1 MAEAGVLETMPRTM
15 TKETELKKELE
26 KLVKTIL
33 VEEDYR
39 VEVTDEAMR
48 ILSVLKELKFKKS
61 SKVVEVTMTKET
73 ELKKEL
79 EKLVKTILVE
89 EDYRV
94 EVTDE
99 AMKILS
105 VLKELKFKKS
115 SKVVEVTMT
124 KETELKKELEKL
136 VKTILVEEDYRVE
149 VTDEAMRILSVLKEL
164 KFKKSST
171 VVEVTMTKETELKK
185 ELEKLVKTILV
196 EEDYRV
202 EVTDEAMRI
211 LSVLKEMKFKKSLK
225 VVEVTMTKETELK
238 KELEKLVKTIL
249 VEEDYRVE
257 VTDEAMRILSVLKEL
272 KFEKFSK
279 VVDNTVIPEEFICP
293 ISKKI
298 MNDPVVLA
306 TGQTYDRPFIQRLLN
321 EGHRTCPQ
329 TQQVISH
336 TFLTPNHLV
345 QEMISK
351 WCMERGIELPKPL
364 VDDDVHTDADRVY
377 LKSLL
382 EKMSSS
388 LSDQKEAAKEL
399 RRLTK
404 RMRSFRSL
412 FSDSTDAISQLLNP
426 LSSGRA
432 NTHPDL
438 LEDLITTIFNLS
450 IHENNKQLFAE
461 NPHVIPLLVESV
473 RSGTIETRRNAAAAL
488 FSLSALDSNKLI
500 IGKSGALEPLIGL
513 LEEGHPPAMKDAAL
527 AIFNLCRVLENR
539 VRAVQEGA
547 VRVILKKIMDCILV
561 DELLATLAILTSQQE
576 AVEEMGLLGA
586 VPCLI
591 DIIRESSSERNK
603 ENCAAILHTI
613 CLNDHTKWRAI
624 MEEEKANATLSI
636 LAENGT
642 SRAKRKANGILK
654 ILNGAAS
661 IIHTL

>member
-61 SKVVEVTMTKET
+61 SKVV
-73 ELKKEL
+73 
-79 EKLVKTILVE
+79 
-89 EDYRV
+89 
-94 EVTDE
+94 
-99 AMKILS
+99 
-105 VLKELKFKKS
+105 
-115 SKVVEVTMT
+115 
-124 KETELKKELEKL
+124 
-136 VKTILVEEDYRVE
+136 
-149 VTDEAMRILSVLKEL
+149 
-164 KFKKSST
+164 
-171 VVEVTMTKETELKK
+171 
-185 ELEKLVKTILV
+185 
-196 EEDYRV
+196 
-202 EVTDEAMRI
+202 
-211 LSVLKEMKFKKSLK
+211 
-225 VVEVTMTKETELK
+225 
-238 KELEKLVKTIL
+238 
-249 VEEDYRVE
+249 
-257 VTDEAMRILSVLKEL
+257 
-272 KFEKFSK
+272 
-279 VVDNTVIPEEFICP
+279 DNTVIPAEFICP

-306 TGQTYDRPFIQRLLN
+306 TGQIFQVFCTYGFFFRFCFKIAEALDLHDFILMEFL
-321 EGHRTCPQ
+321 
-329 TQQVISH
+329 QV
-336 TFLTPNHLV
+336 LDLAEV
-345 QEMISK
+345 
-351 WCMERGIELPKPL
+351 ERGMYMSMFI
-364 VDDDVHTDADRVY
+364 
-377 LKSLL
+377 LL
-382 EKMSSS
+382 EF
-388 LSDQKEAAKEL
+388 LWYV
-399 RRLTK
+399 TP
-404 RMRSFRSL
+404 
-412 FSDSTDAISQLLNP
+412 TDAIPQLLNP
-426 LSSGRA
+426 LSPGRA

-438 LEDLITTIFNLS
+438 QEDLITTIFNLS

-488 FSLSALDSNKLI
+488 FSLSSLDSNKLI
-500 IGKSGALEPLIGL
+500 IGKAGALKPLIGL

-527 AIFNLCRVLENR
+527 AIFNLCLVHENR

-576 AVEEMGLLGA
+576 AVQEMGLLGA

-613 CLNDHTKWRAI
+613 CLNDRTKWRAV

-636 LAENGT
+636 LAEHGT

-654 ILNGAAS
+654 ILNRAAS
-661 IIHTL
+661 ITHTL